1 MIALGLEASLRCS
14 DPESDG
20 RAQVIKNHR
29 LVKVPGAGHW
39 AHHDAL
45 ETFLEETKKFL
56 AEP

>member
-1 MIALGLEASLRCS
+1 MMGLGLRRYTCIP

-29 LVKVPGAGHW
+29 LIKVPNAGHW
-39 AHHDAL
+39 AHHDQL

>member
-1 MIALGLEASLRCS
+1 MIALGLQAGMRYP

-29 LVKVPGAGHW
+29 LIKVPNAGHW
-39 AHHDAL
+39 AHHDQL

-56 AEP
+56 A

>member
-1 MIALGLEASLRCS
+1 MTAFGLQAGMRYT

-29 LVKVPGAGHW
+29 LVKVPDAGHW
-39 AHHDAL
+39 VHHDAL
-45 ETFLEETKKFL
+45 DAFLEETKKFL